1 MHFALEEKGYR
12 MVFLPP
18 KQLLRYMVHLNH
30 ATLVL
35 NPEIGG
41 RARTV
46 RRGQRRMAR
55 HLRDLGLSFT
65 PESDG

>member
-1 MHFALEEKGYR
+1 
-12 MVFLPP
+12 
-18 KQLLRYMVHLNH
+18 VHLNH